1 MSLCSALV
9 QCHLDYA
16 CSAWYSGLS
25 KTLKHRLQVCQNK
38 MVRFILDMSP
48 RESINYNVLSSIQ
61 FLNIED
67 RVKQLRLNHVYNIFN
82 DRAPSNLRENFVLK
96 SNVSTRHTRSSSN
109 LDFVVPFIKTCQSGT
124 FYYSGIKDWNEL
136 PKEVKVIK
144 SKDAFKKSVKNCC
157 STRGFLGTIVNLYF
171 TKRVSTFTLLITE
184 LFYQCVIIASL
195 KCDISFI
202 LRLYCDISYSCQSFA
217 QNWGIYLFFI
227 T

>member
-1 MSLCSALV
+1 MGPGHKVNTPPPKVRLNPFYFESYLFTHFLQDILQIILVYTHSKHFNSEKGATSLSGFPTGSILV
-9 QCHLDYA
+9 
-16 CSAWYSGLS
+16 
-25 KTLKHRLQVCQNK
+25 
-38 MVRFILDMSP
+38 LDMSP
-48 RESINYNVLSSIQ
+48 RESINYNVLSSIK
-61 FLNIED
+61 FFNIED
-67 RVKQLRLNHVYNIFN
+67 RVKQLRLNRVYNIFN
-82 DRAPSNLRENFVLK
+82 DRPPSYLRENFVLM

-144 SKDAFKKSVKNCC
+144 SKTLFKNRSKNCC

-195 KCDISFI
+195 KM
-202 LRLYCDISYSCQSFA
+202 
-217 QNWGIYLFFI
+217 
-227 T
+227 